1 MDKLAFKCFFVDI
14 CGNLK
19 EKILFA
25 DNLQS
30 LLLEKPH
37 FDGSSVLG
45 FSDCSNSDLKLLPD
59 KNAVYKNNIVFC
71 DASHGA
77 DSRLA
82 LKQAVSFAKSFNY
95 TINIGAEIEF
105 YLFRKQENVADMIV
119 RDKKSYMSCCSDRI
133 HNFANKVIKNL
144 SKYDISLEAIH
155 HEASNNQYEIN
166 FRFGDSVN
174 IADKV
179 VLIKQELKW
188 LAEKSG
194 IFVSFMPKP
203 FPDSAGSGMHINVSV
218 MSNGQNVFAGKDG
231 ISETAVHF
239 ANGVMNHINAI
250 SAFASPTINS
260 YKRLNAGTE
269 CPNKIFMS
277 KNDRNALI
285 RIPLATGNA
294 TRLEI
299 RSPDISANPYTTFA
313 SIIYAGINGIIK
325 KEPCFVQNS
334 FLPSTLN
341 ESLTSLAKDSLFNQ
355 TFPTLVQKY
364 ITVKQQELSDFNN
377 HITDFELKRYF

>member
-1 MDKLAFKCFFVDI
+1 MEKSSFKCFFVDI

-19 EKILFA
+19 EKIVFE
-25 DNLQS
+25 NTLQD
-30 LLLEKPH
+30 LLSSTPH

-45 FSDCSNSDLKLLPD
+45 FSDCSNSDTELLPD

-71 DASHGA
+71 DTNSKSDTRGV
-77 DSRLA
+77 
-82 LKQAVSFAKSFNY
+82 LKNAISFAKSLDY
-95 TINIGAEIEF
+95 SINIGAEIEF
-105 YLFRKQENVADMIV
+105 YLFRKQENFADLVV
-119 RDKKSYMSCCSDRI
+119 RDKKSYMSCCSNRI
-133 HNFANKVIKNL
+133 HSFTNLIIKSL
-144 SKYDISLEAIH
+144 KSYGIELEAIH

-166 FRFGDSVN
+166 FKFGN
-174 IADKV
+174 PLEIADKV
-179 VLIKQELKW
+179 ILIKQELKW

-194 IFVSFMPKP
+194 IFVGFMPKP
-203 FPDSAGSGMHINVSV
+203 FSDSAGSGMHINISI
-218 MSNGQNVFAGKDG
+218 MKNGQNIFADKNG
-231 ISETAVHF
+231 ISETAVYF
-239 ANGVMNHINAI
+239 ANGVMNHIDAI

-277 KNDRNALI
+277 KNDRNSLI

-325 KEPCFVQNS
+325 KEPCLSQNS
-334 FLPSTLN
+334 FLPTTLN

-355 TFPTLVQKY
+355 TFPALVQKY
-364 ITVKQQELSDFNN
+364 IAVKQQELSDFNN